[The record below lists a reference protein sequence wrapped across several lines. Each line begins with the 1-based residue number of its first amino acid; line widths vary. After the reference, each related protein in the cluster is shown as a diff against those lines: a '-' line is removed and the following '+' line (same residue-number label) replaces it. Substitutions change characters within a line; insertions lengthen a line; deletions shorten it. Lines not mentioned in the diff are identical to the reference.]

1 MTFHIQ
7 LSQVRI
13 PTNRQTTLREVIN
26 KSSIQTAQVIHFRGK
41 KGFFFEEFPNN
52 HHQLKIILK

>member
-26 KSSIQTAQVIHFRGK
+26 KSSIQTAQVINFRGK
-41 KGFFFEEFPNN
+41 KGFF
-52 HHQLKIILK
+52 LKNSLTTTIS